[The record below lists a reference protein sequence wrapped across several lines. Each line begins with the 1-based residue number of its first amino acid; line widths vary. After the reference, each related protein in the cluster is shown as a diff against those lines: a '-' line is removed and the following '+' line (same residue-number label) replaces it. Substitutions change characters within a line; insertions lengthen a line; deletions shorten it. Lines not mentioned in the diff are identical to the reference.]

1 MILYHVSADLDAP
14 RIKTFEPRIPRYRA
28 YQENDSIPRI
38 CFAPDVEN
46 CFTALP
52 EDMLW
57 HIKQQRRFVL
67 YRLTCDPHDPNL
79 LNSEMIVKHVP
90 DALYTRECWYTKPVQ
105 LRGKIMELV
114 NPVEPWFMPLAQ
126 DCNRENIF
134 EILSLYPKLD
144 TDWLKSL
151 PTEELLS
158 NLPPHIADR
167 VANCLDLPVITCIDY
182 INYKPAA

>member
-38 CFAPDVEN
+38 CFAPDVES

-52 EDMLW
+52 EDTILD
-57 HIKQQRRFVL
+57 INRQQRFVL
-67 YRLTCDPHDPNL
+67 YRLRCDPHDPNL
-79 LNSEMIVKHVP
+79 LNFETVVKYVP
-90 DALYTRECWYTKPVQ
+90 DALYTREYWYTKPVQ
-105 LRGKIMELV
+105 LRGKVMELV
-114 NPVEPWFMPLAQ
+114 SPVEPSFMPLAQ
-126 DCNRENIF
+126 DSNREDIF
-134 EILSLYPKLD
+134 EILSLYPKLN

-151 PTEELLS
+151 PTAELLP

-167 VANCLDLPVITCIDY
+167 VADCLDLPVITCIDCVH
-182 INYKPAA
+182 YKSAS

>member
-1 MILYHVSADLDAP
+1 MILYHVSSDIERPLVQ
-14 RIKTFEPRIPRYRA
+14 KFEPRVPRYRA
-28 YQENDSIPRI
+28 FNENNRIPRI
-38 CFAPDVEN
+38 SFAPDVES
-46 CFTALP
+46 CFKALP
-52 EDMLW
+52 EDTLLD
-57 HIKQQRRFVL
+57 INRQQRFIL

-79 LNSEMIVKHVP
+79 LDFETVVKYVP
-90 DALYTRECWYTKPVQ
+90 DALYTREYWYTEPVQ
-105 LRGKIMELV
+105 LRGEVMELV

-126 DCNRENIF
+126 DCNREDIF